1 MGPDPL
7 NAVSAALEFF
17 QQPDLPESLTIA
29 CGIDT
34 GYVFAGM
41 TGNDDRKEYTV
52 IGDPV
57 NTAARLAGH
66 SAPGKIIVS
75 SRTAA
80 GTAGA
85 VAFGNPWRSS
95 SGARAAN

>member
-34 GYVFAGM
+34 GYVFAR
-41 TGNDDRKEYTV
+41 NDRE
-52 IGDPV
+52 
-57 NTAARLAGH
+57 R
-66 SAPGKIIVS
+66 
-75 SRTAA
+75 
-80 GTAGA
+80 
-85 VAFGNPWRSS
+85 
-95 SGARAAN
+95 